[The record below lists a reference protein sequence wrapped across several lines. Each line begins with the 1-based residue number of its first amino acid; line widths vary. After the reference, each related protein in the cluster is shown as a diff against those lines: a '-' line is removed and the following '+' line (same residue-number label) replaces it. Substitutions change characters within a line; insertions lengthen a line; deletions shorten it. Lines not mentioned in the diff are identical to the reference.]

1 MTNNFEKYKEY
12 ITEEFKHSVLEEGDT
27 YYVIELIRRGK
38 DHPNNPAANYH
49 FKNYYIRKPE
59 DIDKYKDEIIGICDL
74 LKLRAYASV
83 TYKSFKQVTL
93 NTIAELAHRI
103 TYNDYNKS
111 YAVFESCS
119 GGYCN
124 PKNKRWIVD
133 IDNCDINNSEVQ
145 DIKDIINKACNP
157 VGDKILDIFET
168 KSGIHLITK
177 PFNRNEFD
185 NIMNKAVK
193 VGNFIDID
201 IPEIKKNH
209 LTLLYENI

>member
-1 MTNNFEKYKEY
+1 MTNNFEKYKQY
-12 ITEEFKHSVLEEGDT
+12 ITEEFKHSVLDEGDT

-38 DHPNNPAANYH
+38 DHPNDPAANYH

-83 TYKSFKQVTL
+83 NYKSFKQVTL

-145 DIKDIINKACNP
+145 DIKDIINKACKP

-185 NIMNKAVK
+185 NIMNTGVK